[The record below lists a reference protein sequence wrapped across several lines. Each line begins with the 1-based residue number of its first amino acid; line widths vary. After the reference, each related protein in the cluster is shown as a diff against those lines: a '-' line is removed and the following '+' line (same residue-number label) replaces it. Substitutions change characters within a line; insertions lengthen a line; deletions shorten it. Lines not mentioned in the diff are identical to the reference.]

1 MSVCT
6 PLRARQDSGT
16 RRLRLACVLS
26 DSCGIASASQ
36 RRLAASGGLRGAVPA
51 RGRWPVADARVA
63 CARGWQ
69 LRLGTLTGFQYFSCY
84 LRGREEL
91 LVTINREV
99 PAATGG
105 HLGSP
110 GDVTASPSPAP
121 SPSPH
126 KPISPDPLGKP
137 PASPASREITNAA
150 DTECVFLA
158 GVQQRVADLWRMAAC
173 GSACAS
179 LFICVLNVSRQAGNS
194 PYLAH

>member
-1 MSVCT
+1 M
-6 PLRARQDSGT
+6 
-16 RRLRLACVLS
+16 LS
-26 DSCGIASASQ
+26 ESCGSACASP
-36 RRLAASGGLRGAVPA
+36 RRLAASDGLRGAVSA

-110 GDVTASPSPAP
+110 GDVTKSPSPAP

-150 DTECVFLA
+150 DTECVFRA
-158 GVQQRVADLWRMAAC
+158 GVQQRVTDIWRMTAR
-173 GSACAS
+173 GSVCAHL
-179 LFICVLNVSRQAGNS
+179 LFCVLNVSRQAGNS
-194 PYLAH
+194 PHLAH